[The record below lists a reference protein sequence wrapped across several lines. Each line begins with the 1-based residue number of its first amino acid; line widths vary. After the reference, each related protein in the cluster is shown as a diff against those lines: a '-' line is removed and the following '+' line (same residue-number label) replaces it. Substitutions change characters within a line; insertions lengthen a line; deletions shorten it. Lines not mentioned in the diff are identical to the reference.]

1 MYLFRAERMRR
12 REEKKLEKLRRKEAK
27 RAKQE
32 RKERRK
38 LNPKKQDHCKVVSIV
53 FFNMPFHFYYF
64 PLPMTC

>member
-1 MYLFRAERMRR
+1 MKR

-53 FFNMPFHFYYF
+53 MYSLTCLFTFIIFPFQ
-64 PLPMTC
+64 